1 MVSEPY
7 PLDNLLS
14 VRLFREE
21 TAKRGVSSAQMAL
34 REAREVYEAKKA
46 ELENWRQ
53 WREAEVERRY
63 EALMGTTLPITK
75 LTAFNQS
82 IARLAEE
89 ELARVIAVDEAA
101 KTVQT
106 CEKKVESAKAV
117 IHTARQN
124 TAKIEA
130 HKALWSED
138 LKKEEERAEERE
150 FEDFKPVSRLSA
162 QGDES

>member
-1 MVSEPY
+1 MSEPY

-21 TAKRGVSSAQMAL
+21 TAKRGVSSAQMVL
-34 REAREVYEAKKA
+34 REAREAHEAKKA
-46 ELENWRQ
+46 ELEDWRQ

-63 EALMGTTLPITK
+63 EALMGKTLPIAK

-82 IARLAEE
+82 IARLADD
-89 ELARVIAVDEAA
+89 ELVRVMAVDEAA

-106 CEKKVESAKAV
+106 CEKKVESAKALV
-117 IHTARQN
+117 HTARQN

-150 FEDFKPVSRLSA
+150 FEDFKPVSRLGA
-162 QGDES
+162 EGDES